1 MAGSLATGLVAALLL
16 AAAPFIPAEE
26 SALTG
31 AVLCGFALGWA
42 MLAVLSIRFTDQPQ
56 RWAAAPALFMGL
68 GGLLLLVFGSSV
80 HEVLG
85 WVWPPALLALVVG
98 MVIGIHRQL
107 RSRAGRWLLYPV
119 VAVLA
124 ISAVGG
130 GYETVREAVDAN
142 AYPMPGRLVDVG
154 GHRLHLSC
162 TGSGS
167 PTVVLEPGAGAMSSS
182 LGWITPEVARDTRVC
197 VYDRAGRGWSDPAD
211 TAQDGAQIA
220 TDLHTLLHAA
230 DVPGP
235 YVLAGHSFGGL
246 YTLTFA
252 ARYPDEVAGLVLVD
266 STAPAPRPSPATASP
281 EDAGSYDVMGRASA
295 LASITARLGLA
306 RLYGLLAGDGLP
318 PQSHD
323 EVSARGATAG
333 NLRSTI
339 DEYVQAAR
347 LRGARRSHF
356 ETSAPNRWSSSPP
369 AAAAPPAGP
378 RSRTPSP
385 PCPPTACTAPSTVRP
400 TWTSSTTRRT
410 PPPPARR
417 STTSC
422 PRSAARL
429 PCRNSRAG
437 SFRTR
442 DALVGNEKAL
452 ARVAAGRGPGPGSGS
467 RHHVEPGTSPTRTPD
482 WAPRTRG
489 RLPPTQHH
497 EQTGGSRQ
505 ILQVAVIR
513 VSGR

>member
-1 MAGSLATGLVAALLL
+1 
-16 AAAPFIPAEE
+16 
-26 SALTG
+26 
-31 AVLCGFALGWA
+31 
-42 MLAVLSIRFTDQPQ
+42 
-56 RWAAAPALFMGL
+56 MGL
-68 GGLLLLVFGSSV
+68 GGLLLVVFGSSV
-80 HEVLG
+80 HEVLS

-98 MVIGIHRQL
+98 MAIGIRRQL

-119 VAVLA
+119 VAMLA

-142 AYPMPGRLVDVG
+142 AYPMPGQLVDVG

-182 LGWITPEVARDTRVC
+182 LGWITPAVARDTRVC
-197 VYDRAGRGWSDPAD
+197 TYDRAGRGWSDSAD

-281 EDAGSYDVMGRASA
+281 ER
-295 LASITARLGLA
+295 R
-306 RLYGLLAGDGLP
+306 GLLRRHGPSLGPGLDHRP
-318 PQSHD
+318 
-323 EVSARGATAG
+323 ARTGPSVRTPRRRRPAAAVPRRG
-333 NLRSTI
+333 ERSRRHRRQPSQHHRR
-339 DEYVQAAR
+339 VRPGRR
-347 LRGARRSHF
+347 LRGARRV
-356 ETSAPNRWSSSPP
+356 TSRLRRQT
-369 AAAAPPAGP
+369 AGRPHRRQRKRP
-378 RSRTPSP
+378 RLGREAERPGQ

-400 TWTSSTTRRT
+400 TRTSSRTRKR
-410 PPPPARR
+410 PPPPARQ

-422 PRSAARL
+422 PRSAAQL
-429 PCRNSRAG
+429 PSR
-437 SFRTR
+437 
-442 DALVGNEKAL
+442 
-452 ARVAAGRGPGPGSGS
+452 S
-467 RHHVEPGTSPTRTPD
+467 RPASSLR
-482 WAPRTRG
+482 AK
-489 RLPPTQHH
+489 
-497 EQTGGSRQ
+497 GGQ
-505 ILQVAVIR
+505 LF
-513 VSGR
+513 G

>member
-1 MAGSLATGLVAALLL
+1 MEAKTRSESRGHLGRIVAGSLATGLVAALLL

-68 GGLLLLVFGSSV
+68 GGLLLVVFGSSV
-80 HEVLG
+80 HEVLS
-85 WVWPPALLALVVG
+85 WVWPPAVLALVVG
-98 MVIGIHRQL
+98 MVIGIRRQL

-119 VAVLA
+119 IAVLA

-142 AYPMPGRLVDVG
+142 AYPMPGQLVDVG

-182 LGWITPEVARDTRVC
+182 LGWITPAVARDTRVC
-197 VYDRAGRGWSDPAD
+197 VYDRAGRGWSDSAD
-211 TAQDGAQIA
+211 TPQDGAQIA

-246 YTLTFA
+246 YALTFA
-252 ARYPDEVAGLVLVD
+252 ARYPDEVAGMVLVD
-266 STAPAPRPSPATASP
+266 STAPAPRPGPATASP
-281 EDAGSYDVMGRASA
+281 EDASSYDVMGRASA

-323 EVSARGATAG
+323 EVSAHGATAS

-339 DEYVQAAR
+339 DEYVHAGTSAEHAAVTSR
-347 LRGARRSHF
+347 LRRQ
-356 ETSAPNRWSSSPP
+356 TVWWSSPRE
-369 AAAAPPAGP
+369 AEAPPAGP
-378 RSRTPSP
+378 RSRTPWP

-400 TWTSSTTRRT
+400 TWTSSRTRRR
-410 PPPPARR
+410 PPLPARR
-417 STTSC
+417 STTSS
-422 PRSAARL
+422 PRSAAQL
-429 PCRNSRAG
+429 HCR
-437 SFRTR
+437 
-442 DALVGNEKAL
+442 D
-452 ARVAAGRGPGPGSGS
+452 
-467 RHHVEPGTSPTRTPD
+467 SP
-482 WAPRTRG
+482 AC
-489 RLPPTQHH
+489 
-497 EQTGGSRQ
+497 
-505 ILQVAVIR
+505 
-513 VSGR
+513 

>member
-1 MAGSLATGLVAALLL
+1 MNSTATQSTPAHAQGGGDDTVQSRGHLTWIVAGSLATGLVAALLF
-16 AAAPFIPAEE
+16 AAALFISAEE

-31 AVLCGFALGWA
+31 AILCGFAVGWA
-42 MLAVLSIRFTDQPQ
+42 ILALLSIRLTDQPQ

-68 GGLLLLVFGSSV
+68 GGLLLVAFGPSV
-80 HEVLG
+80 HEVLS
-85 WVWPPALLALVVG
+85 WVWPPTLLALVVG

-142 AYPMPGRLVDVG
+142 AYPMPGQLVDVG

-197 VYDRAGRGWSDPAD
+197 AYDRAGRGWSDPAD
-211 TAQDGAQIA
+211 APQDGAQIA
-220 TDLHTLLHAA
+220 TDLHTLLHTAG
-230 DVPGP
+230 VPGP
-235 YVLAGHSFGGL
+235 YLLAGHSFGGL
-246 YTLTFA
+246 YTLAFA

-266 STAPAPRPSPATASP
+266 STAPAPRPSSATASP
-281 EDAGSYDVMGRASA
+281 EDASSYDVMGRAAA

-323 EVSARGATAG
+323 EVSAHGATAR

-339 DEYVQAAR
+339 DEYVHA
-347 LRGARRSHF
+347 G
-356 ETSAPNRWSSSPP
+356 TSAEH
-369 AAAAPPAGP
+369 AAALRDFGAKPLVVLTAGSGSAAGWAEKQDDLATLSTNSVHRTIDGATHMDLVDDQEKAPA
-378 RSRTPSP
+378 
-385 PCPPTACTAPSTVRP
+385 
-400 TWTSSTTRRT
+400 TSQAIHDVVFSI
-410 PPPPARR
+410 
-417 STTSC
+417 
-422 PRSAARL
+422 RSAA
-429 PCRNSRAG
+429 P
-437 SFRTR
+437 
-442 DALVGNEKAL
+442 
-452 ARVAAGRGPGPGSGS
+452 
-467 RHHVEPGTSPTRTPD
+467 
-482 WAPRTRG
+482 
-489 RLPPTQHH
+489 
-497 EQTGGSRQ
+497 
-505 ILQVAVIR
+505 LQR
-513 VSGR
+513 